1 MNKQKLETTLDSTT
15 NLLGALTRA
24 LSDRVEAGLR
34 DNLNRSGEA
43 ASAVIFLGY
52 TPGISVEILRQVLSL
67 SHPGTVRLIDRL
79 VEDGLVERRKTED
92 GRAVALHLTHSGN
105 KYRTKLMELRND
117 VLETALQDL
126 SSKERATFGNLIAKV
141 LSALPQTELD
151 KHHICRQ
158 CSVKL
163 CSSDCPI
170 PGHAEILEPF
180 RPDREKA

>member
-1 MNKQKLETTLDSTT
+1 MDSTT

-24 LSDRVEAGLR
+24 LSDRIEAGLR
-34 DNLNRSGEA
+34 KNLNRPGEA
-43 ASAVIFLGY
+43 AAAVIFLGY

-79 VEDGLVERRKTED
+79 SEDDLVQRRKSED
-92 GRAVALHLTHSGN
+92 GRAVALHLTPKGESLRARLLGS
-105 KYRTKLMELRND
+105 RND
-117 VLETALQDL
+117 VLEIALQGL
-126 SSKERATFGNLIAKV
+126 SEDERATFGQLIAKILV
-141 LSALPQTELD
+141 ALPETELD

-170 PGHAEILEPF
+170 PGNAPILIPY
-180 RPDREKA
+180 RPDKKSGRTLDA

>member
-1 MNKQKLETTLDSTT
+1 MDSTT

-24 LSDRVEAGLR
+24 LSDRVDAALR
-34 DNLNRSGEA
+34 ENLNRSGEA
-43 ASAVIFLGY
+43 ASAIVFLGY

-92 GRAVALHLTHSGN
+92 GRAVALHLTRDGD
-105 KYRTKLMELRND
+105 KLRTELLNVRND
-117 VLETALQDL
+117 LLETALDSL
-126 SSKERATFGNLIAKV
+126 SKEERKDFGRLIAKV
-141 LSALPQTELD
+141 LSTLPETELD

-158 CSVKL
+158 CSVSL

-170 PGHAEILEPF
+170 PGHAEILEPY
-180 RPDREKA
+180 RPDKHGRHA

>member
-1 MNKQKLETTLDSTT
+1 MDSTT

-24 LSDRVEAGLR
+24 ISDRVEAGLR
-34 DNLNRSGEA
+34 ANLNRSGEA
-43 ASAVIFLGY
+43 ASAVVFLGY

-79 VEDGLVERRKTED
+79 VDDGLVERRKTKD
-92 GRAVALHLTHSGN
+92 GRAVALHLTRKGN
-105 KYRTKLMELRND
+105 KLRTDLLSVRND
-117 VLETALQDL
+117 VLETALHGL
-126 SSKERATFGNLIAKV
+126 SEDEREIFGCLIAKV

-158 CSVKL
+158 CSVSL

-170 PGHAEILEPF
+170 PGHAEILDPY
-180 RPDREKA
+180 RPDKKRRHI